1 MCYYVGDIIKFQNFN
16 SDNISIDEKPHEN
29 ISIFDISYEKK
40 IGAKPM
46 RIWFSKIDGF
56 ITVYDG
62 HRY

>member
-40 IGAKPM
+40 N
-46 RIWFSKIDGF
+46 WSK
-56 ITVYDG
+56 TYVYLVQQN
-62 HRY
+62 RWIY

>member
-40 IGAKPM
+40 LEQNLCVFGSAK
-46 RIWFSKIDGF
+46 
-56 ITVYDG
+56 
-62 HRY
+62 